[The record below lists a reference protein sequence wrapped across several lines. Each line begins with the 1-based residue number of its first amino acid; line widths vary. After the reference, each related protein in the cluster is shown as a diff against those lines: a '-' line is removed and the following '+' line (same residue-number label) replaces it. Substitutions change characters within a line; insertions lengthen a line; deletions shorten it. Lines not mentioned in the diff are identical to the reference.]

1 MFKSDLL
8 QNKVILV
15 TGGGSGLGLSM
26 SKRFA
31 ELGATVTICGRNH
44 ERLANG
50 AAEIK
55 QAAAKALA
63 GAGREVFTSTCDVRD
78 YQAVDKMMADIIA
91 HVGLPHILVNNAA
104 GNFLAATEE
113 LSPGGFDAIVRIVLY
128 GTFNCTQILA
138 KHWIAQRFPGTV
150 LNIVTTYASNGSA
163 FVVPSACA
171 KAGVLAM
178 TRSLAV
184 EWGAYGIRVNAIAP
198 GPFPTEGAWRRLFPD
213 NAFGEQVKK
222 RIPLG
227 RFGEHRELA
236 NLAAFL
242 LSDEASYINGECV
255 TIDGGETLAGSGQFS
270 QFIQLDR
277 EALKKMM
284 RQMRGS

>member
-1 MFKSDLL
+1 MFKSDVLK
-8 QNKVILV
+8 NKVVLV

-31 ELGATVTICGRNH
+31 ELGATVAICGRNT
-44 ERLANG
+44 ERLASG
-50 AAEIK
+50 AAEI
-55 QAAAKALA
+55 AKA
-63 GAGREVFTSTCDVRD
+63 GAGREVLIIPCDVRD
-78 YQAVDKMMADIIA
+78 YQAVEKMIAEIVDKI
-91 HVGLPHILVNNAA
+91 GLPHILVNNAA

-113 LSPGGFDAIVRIVLY
+113 LSPNGFDAIVRIVLY
-128 GTFNCTQILA
+128 GTFNCTQILG
-138 KHWIAQRFPGTV
+138 KRWIAQRMPGTV
-150 LNIVTTYASNGSA
+150 LNLVTTYATTGSA

-184 EWGAYGIRVNAIAP
+184 EWGVYGIRLNAIAP
-198 GPFPTEGAWRRLFPD
+198 GPFPTEGAWKRLFPD
-213 NAFGEQVKK
+213 QEFGELVKK

-236 NLAAFL
+236 NLAVFL
-242 LSDEASYINGECV
+242 VSEEARYVTGECV
-255 TIDGGETLAGSGQFS
+255 TIDGGEWLAGSGQFS

-277 EALKKMM
+277 DAFKKTM

>member
-8 QNKVILV
+8 QNKIILV

-31 ELGATVTICGRNH
+31 ELGATIAICGRNP
-44 ERLANG
+44 ERLTNG
-50 AAEIK
+50 ATEIK
-55 QAAAKALA
+55 QA
-63 GAGREVFTSTCDVRD
+63 GAGREVFTYPCDVRD
-78 YQAVDKMMADIIA
+78 YEAVEKMMAAIA
-91 HVGLPHILVNNAA
+91 DKIGLPHILVNNAA

-128 GTFNCTQILA
+128 GTFNCTQLLA
-138 KHWIAQRFPGTV
+138 KHWIEQQLPGAV
-150 LNIVTTYASNGSA
+150 LNIVTTYASTGSA

-184 EWGAYGIRVNAIAP
+184 EWGTYGIRVNAIAP
-198 GPFPTEGAWRRLFPD
+198 GPFPTEGAWKRLLPTAEF
-213 NAFGEQVKK
+213 NEQLKK

-227 RFGEHRELA
+227 RFGEHIELA
-236 NLAAFL
+236 NLAVFL
-242 LSDEASYINGECV
+242 ISDHARYLTGECV
-255 TIDGGETLAGSGQFS
+255 TIDGGESLAGSGQFS
-270 QFIQLDR
+270 QLIQLDR
-277 EALKKMM
+277 ETFKKML
-284 RQMRGS
+284 RQLREK

>member
-1 MFKSDLL
+1 MFEPDLL
-8 QNKVILV
+8 HDKVILV

-31 ELGATVTICGRNH
+31 ELGATLAICGRNP
-44 ERLANG
+44 ERLADG
-50 AAEIK
+50 AMEIK
-55 QAAAKALA
+55 QA
-63 GAGREVFTSTCDVRD
+63 GAGREVFAYPCDVRD
-78 YQAVDKMMADIIA
+78 YQAVEKMIAEIIT
-91 HVGLPHILVNNAA
+91 HVGIPHVLVNNAA

-138 KHWIAQRFPGTV
+138 RHWLAQHVHGTV
-150 LNIVTTYASNGSA
+150 LNIVTTYAATGSA

-184 EWGAYGIRVNAIAP
+184 EWGNYGIRLNAIAP
-198 GPFPTEGAWRRLFPD
+198 GPFPTAGAWKRLFP
-213 NAFGEQVKK
+213 NAEFDEQVKR

-242 LSDEASYINGECV
+242 VSDEAGYINGECV
-255 TIDGGETLAGSGQFS
+255 TIDGGESLAGSGQFS
-270 QFIQLDR
+270 QLVQLDR
-277 EALKKMM
+277 ETLKKMM
-284 RQMRGS
+284 QHMRAR